1 MKNIKILT
9 LLFLTLIGLTSCLDD
24 DNNLTYVAAPAG
36 EFTFSNSFLSEY
48 VLTAAT
54 SKNLGERFTWNSADF
69 GVQTNITYELQKSI
83 IGDFSDLV
91 VIGSTAENSL
101 AITIGDLLDYAR
113 EAGLDNDPATESP
126 NTGSISFR
134 LRAFVGDSNSD
145 TDTLSPIVSLTVVLP
160 ENTGTDLPICEFD
173 QIWIV
178 GAGVP
183 DAGWGWTTPVKLP
196 CTGDGVYSGNIR
208 LQNNDGADNN
218 FRFFTAEGD
227 WDSGRNFPFYNDAGY
242 TIDAGFEDALDG
254 DNNFAFN
261 GTSGFY
267 NLEIDTNNKTIT
279 ISAPKV
285 TGVCEFDQLWIVGA
299 GTVDAGW
306 GWTSPVKLVCNGE
319 GIYAGSVNLQNNG
332 GADNNFRFF
341 TAEGDWDSGK
351 NFPYYIGEGY
361 TIDAAFEDAMDGDN
375 NFAFTGTTGAY
386 FLTVDT
392 VAKTITLK

>member
-145 TDTLSPIVSLTVVLP
+145 TDTLSPIVSLIVALP
-160 ENTGTDLPICEFD
+160 ENTGTQTAVCEFD
-173 QIWIV
+173 QLWIV

-208 LQNNDGADNN
+208 LQNNGGADNN

-227 WDSGRNFPFYNDAGY
+227 WASGRNFPFYNSAGY

-299 GTVDAGW
+299 GTPDAGW

-319 GIYAGSVNLQNNG
+319 GVYAGSVNLQNNG

-341 TAEGDWDSGK
+341 TAEDDWASGK

-361 TIDAAFEDAMDGDN
+361 TIDANFIDALDGDN

-386 FLTVDT
+386 FLTIDT

>member
-69 GVQTNITYELQKSI
+69 GVQTNIT
-83 IGDFSDLV
+83 LV

-145 TDTLSPIVSLTVVLP
+145 TDTLSPIVSLIVALP
-160 ENTGTDLPICEFD
+160 ENTGTQTAVCEFD
-173 QIWIV
+173 QLWIV

-208 LQNNDGADNN
+208 LQNNGGADNN

-227 WDSGRNFPFYNDAGY
+227 WASGRNFPFYNSAGY

-299 GTVDAGW
+299 GTPDAGW

-319 GIYAGSVNLQNNG
+319 GVYAGSVNLQNNG

-341 TAEGDWDSGK
+341 TAEDDWASGK

-361 TIDAAFEDAMDGDN
+361 TIDANFIDALDGDN

-386 FLTVDT
+386 FLTIDT

>member
-9 LLFLTLIGLTSCLDD
+9 LLFLTIIGLTSCLDD

-36 EFTFSNSFLSEY
+36 EFSFSNSFLSEY

-54 SKNLGERFTWNSADF
+54 SNNLGERFTWNSADF

-101 AITIGDLLDYAR
+101 SITIGDLLDYAR

-145 TDTLSPIVSLTVVLP
+145 TDTLSPIVSLIMVLP
-160 ENTGTDLPICEFD
+160 ENTGTQTAVCEFD
-173 QIWIV
+173 QLWIV

-183 DAGWGWTTPVKLP
+183 DAGWGWTTPVKLS

-208 LQNNDGADNN
+208 LQNNGGADNN

-227 WDSGRNFPFYNDAGY
+227 WASGRNFPFYTTAGY

-279 ISAPKV
+279 LSAPKV
-285 TGVCEFDQLWIVGA
+285 IGVCEFDQLWIVGA
-299 GTVDAGW
+299 GTPDAGW

-319 GIYAGSVNLQNNG
+319 GVYAGSVNLQNNG

-341 TAEGDWDSGK
+341 TAEGDWATGI
-351 NFPYYIGEGY
+351 NYPTYITNGY
-361 TIDAAFEDAMDGDN
+361 TIDAAFVDALDGDN